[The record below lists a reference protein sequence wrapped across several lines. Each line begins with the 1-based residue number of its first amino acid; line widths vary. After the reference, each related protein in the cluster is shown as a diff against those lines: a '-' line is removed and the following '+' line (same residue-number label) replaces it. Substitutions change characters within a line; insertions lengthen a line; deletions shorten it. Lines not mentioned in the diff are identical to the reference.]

1 MSKKEKK
8 EKTGCLTILV
18 ALSAGGLLLMYIG
31 SLGAD
36 SKAIHTPAMPKTQA
50 PVTPSPPPAP
60 QVETVAASKAPE
72 PSPLPNAPTAPVEKA
87 KPQPEPPTELIGPK
101 PSIYPTPTFPEIA
114 TDRRL
119 WPNLIELTEPL
130 AQDIELDGEVIGE
143 QILEVGTKILV
154 KKLNPETNQIIGDI
168 RGSEITLQASKTN
181 IVQLVHQLIKDR
193 VDAELANS
201 QRKKK
206 KEKKSHELN
215 QLIEKT
221 LADAAA
227 MKKADGYVQ
236 PQAVVSRA
244 RSSSEKAGFDDGWIF
259 GKADAWAGKKRD
271 GLKAAR
277 FGKIHAQ
284 DYPGDKKAYAEGYH
298 SGYNEGWHAARSV
311 GAGK

>member
-1 MSKKEKK
+1 MRA
-8 EKTGCLTILV
+8 II
-18 ALSAGGLLLMYIG
+18 LLLL
-31 SLGAD
+31 STALL
-36 SKAIHTPAMPKTQA
+36 PAEPKTEASISA
-50 PVTPSPPPAP
+50 PVFATLANKNDWP
-60 QVETVAASKAPE
+60 QSITLNKTLE
-72 PSPLPNAPTAPVEKA
+72 LPIT
-87 KPQPEPPTELIGPK
+87 
-101 PSIYPTPTFPEIA
+101 
-114 TDRRL
+114 
-119 WPNLIELTEPL
+119 
-130 AQDIELDGEVIGE
+130 LDGETV
-143 QILEVGTKILV
+143 
-154 KKLNPETNQIIGDI
+154 
-168 RGSEITLQASKTN
+168 GSETVEKNKSFKVLSISPKDATITLERNNGT
-181 IVQLVHQLIKDR
+181 LVTLIDNTDFISLTQK
-193 VDAELANS
+193 AALART
-201 QRKKK
+201 Q